1 MVATLTR
8 PFKRAI
14 ARSLARVGL
23 PVVLIVP
30 LVIQLI
36 GATGIVGY
44 FFVQHEQNTVRELA
58 TQLMSEMGDRIEYKL
73 QTHLDAP
80 HLLNETNENAIA
92 QNLAAPGKEE
102 SIETFLLQQLR
113 SFKSVD
119 HTAWASA
126 QGDYIGITRAQDGS
140 FNIERADASA
150 STHSPLKTY
159 AVNAQQQRGSL
170 LQVGSPYDPRTR
182 PWYEAGVRAGKA
194 TWSPVYFGFDQ
205 SQLAVD
211 AVLPIYDAQGALLG
225 VLDTP
230 LILSHL
236 SQWLDQLHF
245 HDSGESFIL
254 DHTGQ
259 VIASSTL
266 SRPFTQKQGSPERIL
281 ATESEDP
288 ILRETTR
295 HLHQRFP
302 DLSQIET
309 AQHLNFKIGQRQYFG
324 LIAPF
329 SDKRG
334 LNWSIVAVVPEE
346 ELSRFARTRIASAFA
361 LCSIAIA
368 LIATSGILTARWIV
382 RPIRHLNASAR
393 NLARGKWNEVVPV
406 ERTDEVGE
414 LARSFNLMAKKLRS
428 SFAALERQNSDLHRL
443 NRELQHHD
451 RLKDEFL
458 ANISH
463 ELRTPLNGMVGL
475 AESMLDGVA
484 GEVSELQRQNLR
496 AIASSG
502 HRLAKLVDEIL
513 DFSKLKHH
521 KLDLQLK
528 SVEIRSIVEVVLT
541 VCQTLVGGKNLQLI
555 NAIPEDLPLA
565 YADENRLQQ
574 ILYNLVGN
582 AIKFT
587 ECGVVEVTAQWLDSP
602 ESSLISCE
610 TENGCL
616 AISVR
621 DTGIGIPVEE
631 RDRIFAP
638 FEQGDGSM
646 ERQYDGAGL
655 GLAIARSL
663 VELHGGT
670 IRVETEERKGSCF
683 TFTVPLIQNRL
694 VPEADP
700 TNLETWVDS
709 LGFYRNVPSIS
720 ILQKLKSEPSS
731 PLSTHGNGRFHILVV
746 DDEPINLQVLKNHLS
761 LANYTVTQAQN
772 GEQALA
778 AINRGEQFDL
788 IILDVMMPR
797 MSGYEVCAKI
807 RQKYPPQLLP
817 IVMLTAKN
825 RASDIVIGFDVGA
838 NDYLSKPF
846 VKEELLARVKSH
858 LELSQINRAYGRF
871 VPHAFL
877 EFLQKESIVDIQL
890 GDRVSKEMAV
900 MFSDIRSFTALSE
913 TMTPQENFNF
923 VNAYLKKV
931 SPKIREHRGF
941 IVKYL
946 GDGMMAV
953 FPNGVDD
960 AIAAAIAKLQ
970 QVHEYNRRRTER
982 GDLEIQVGIGI
993 HVGFMMVG
1001 MVGEVERMQCDAFSD
1016 NVNLAARLESLTKLY
1031 GVSLLISEDT
1041 LNRSSQPDR
1050 YQLRFLDRV
1059 IVKGRTK
1066 TTAIYEVLDGET
1078 ESMRELKLKTQP
1090 DFERAIAAYQQREL
1104 IEAQGHFYH
1113 VLEVNSEDRVAA
1125 LYLERIYQF
1134 LEHGVPLDWNGVW
1147 NLPQK

>member
-14 ARSLARVGL
+14 ARSLARAGL

-44 FFVQHEQNTVRELA
+44 FFVQHEQDTVRELA
-58 TQLMSEMGDRIEYKL
+58 MQLMNEMGDRIEYQL
-73 QTHLDAP
+73 ETHLDAP
-80 HLLNETNENAIA
+80 HLLNQTNANAIEPKIA
-92 QNLAAPGKEE
+92 GAADAGE
-102 SIETFLLQQLR
+102 IETFLLQQLR
-113 SFKSVD
+113 SFESVD
-119 HTAWASA
+119 YTAWGNA
-126 QGDYIGITRAQDGS
+126 QGDYIGVMRRDDGS
-140 FNIERADASA
+140 FRIERADASTD
-150 STHSPLKTY
+150 SRFKTY
-159 AVNAQQQRGSL
+159 AVNAQHQRGQL
-170 LQVGSPYDPRTR
+170 VQVGQPYDPRTR
-182 PWYEAGVRAGKA
+182 PWYGAGLRAGQA
-194 TWSPVYFGFDQ
+194 TWSPVYVGFDQ
-205 SQLAVD
+205 SKLAID
-211 AVLPIYDAQGALLG
+211 AVLPVYDSQGLLLG
-225 VLDTP
+225 VSSTP
-230 LILSHL
+230 LLLSDL
-236 SQWLDQLHF
+236 NRWLKELQIS
-245 HDSGESFIL
+245 DSGESFIL
-254 DHTGQ
+254 DRSGRA
-259 VIASSTL
+259 IASSTL
-266 SRPFTQKQGSPERIL
+266 SQAFIQKQGRPERIL
-281 ATESEDP
+281 AAESEEP
-288 ILRETTR
+288 ILRETTQ
-295 HLHQRFP
+295 HLARRFP
-302 DLSQIET
+302 DFGKIET
-309 AQHLNFKIGQRQYFG
+309 AQHLNFKIENRNYFG
-324 LIAPF
+324 LIVPF

-334 LNWSIVAVVPEE
+334 LNWSIAIVVPED
-346 ELSRFARTRIASAFA
+346 ELSGLARARVVSALA
-361 LCSIAIA
+361 WCSIAIA
-368 LIATSGILTARWIV
+368 SIAFCGILIARWLV
-382 RPIRHLNASAR
+382 RPIRHLNASAK
-393 NLARGKWNEVVPV
+393 NLARGQWNEIVPV

-414 LARSFNLMAKKLRS
+414 LARSFNLMAKKLQS
-428 SFAALERQNSDLHRL
+428 SFATLERQNSDLHRL
-443 NRELQHHD
+443 NQELQHHD

-475 AESMLDGVA
+475 AESMLDGAA
-484 GEVSELQRQNLR
+484 GELPELQRQTLF
-496 AIASSG
+496 AIARSG

-513 DFSKLKHH
+513 DFSKLKHR

-528 SVEIRSIVEVVLT
+528 SVEIRAIVEVVLT
-541 VCQTLVGGKNLQLI
+541 VCQTLVGDKNLQLI
-555 NAIPEDLPLA
+555 NAIPEHLPLI

-582 AIKFT
+582 SIKFT
-587 ECGVVEVTAQWLDSP
+587 EQGVVEVSAQWVEPPGEDLLAR
-602 ESSLISCE
+602 EA
-610 TENGCL
+610 GKKYL

-631 RDRIFAP
+631 RDRVFAP

-655 GLAIARSL
+655 GLAIAKQL

-670 IRVETEERKGSCF
+670 IRVETEVSKGSRF
-683 TFTVPLIQNRL
+683 TFTLPSLPTPFS
-694 VPEADP
+694 PEDDSSNP
-700 TNLETWVDS
+700 DTWVES
-709 LGFYRNVPSIS
+709 LGFYRSVPRIGVP
-720 ILQKLKSEPSS
+720 QTFKSGPSS
-731 PLSTHGNGRFHILVV
+731 PLSTNGKGRFRVLVV
-746 DDEPINLQVLKNHLS
+746 DDEPINLQVLNNHLS
-761 LANYTVTQAQN
+761 LANYTVTQALN

-778 AINRGEQFDL
+778 ALESGEEFDL
-788 IILDVMMPR
+788 VILDVMMPR
-797 MSGYEVCAKI
+797 MSGYEVCAKV
-807 RQKYPPQLLP
+807 RKKYPPQQLP
-817 IVMLTAKN
+817 IMMLTAKN
-825 RASDIVIGFDVGA
+825 RVSDIAIGFEVGA

-858 LELSQINRAYGRF
+858 LELSKINKAYGRF

-877 EFLQKESIVDIQL
+877 EFLKRESIVDIQL

-913 TMTPQENFNF
+913 TMTPQENFDF
-923 VNAYLKKV
+923 VNAYLRKV

-970 QVHEYNRRRTER
+970 QVHEYNQKRIER
-982 GDLEIQVGIGI
+982 GDIEIQVGIGI

-1031 GVSLLISEDT
+1031 GVSLLVSEDT
-1041 LNRSSQPDR
+1041 LNRSSQRDR

-1090 DFERAIAAYQQREL
+1090 DFSRAIDAYQQREL
-1104 IEAQGHFYH
+1104 TEAQGHFYR

>member
-8 PFKRAI
+8 PFKRIAI
-14 ARSLARVGL
+14 ARSFARVSL

-30 LVIQLI
+30 LIIQLI

-44 FFVQHEQNTVRELA
+44 LFIQHEQQTVRELA
-58 TQLMSEMGDRIEYKL
+58 TQLMSEVGDRIEQKL
-73 QTHLDAP
+73 ETHLNAP
-80 HLLNETNENAIA
+80 HLLNETNRNAMRPNQAIA
-92 QNLAAPGKEE
+92 EDEATT
-102 SIETFLLQQLR
+102 ETFLLQQLR
-113 SFKSVD
+113 SFTSVD
-119 HTAWASA
+119 YTAWGSA
-126 QGDYIGITRAQDGS
+126 RGDYIGVMRRKDGS
-140 FNIERADASA
+140 FNIERANAATD
-150 STHSPLKTY
+150 TPYTTY
-159 AVNAQQQRGSL
+159 AVNPQQQRGL
-170 LQVGSPYDPRTR
+170 PLEVGPQYDPRTR
-182 PWYEAGVRAGKA
+182 PWYKAGARAGKA
-194 TWSPVYFGFDQ
+194 TWSPVYFWFDQ
-205 SQLAVD
+205 SKLAVD
-211 AVLPIYDAQGALLG
+211 AVLPAYDSQGRLLG
-225 VLDTP
+225 VFDTP
-230 LILSHL
+230 LILSNL
-236 SQWLDQLHF
+236 GQWLDELHIR
-245 HDSGESFIL
+245 DSGESFIL
-254 DHTGQ
+254 DRDGR

-266 SRPFTQKQGSPERIL
+266 SQPFTQTQGRPERIV
-281 ATESEDP
+281 AAESEDP
-288 ILRETTR
+288 ILRETTQYLAR
-295 HLHQRFP
+295 RFP
-302 DLSQIET
+302 NFSQIDT
-309 AQHLNFKIGQRQYFG
+309 AQPLNFKIENRPYFG
-324 LIAPF
+324 LISPF
-329 SDKRG
+329 NDQRG
-334 LNWSIVAVVPEE
+334 LDWSIVAIVPEE
-346 ELSRFARTRIASAFA
+346 ELSGFARARVASAIA
-361 LCSIAIA
+361 LCGIAIA
-368 LIATSGILTARWIV
+368 LVASSGILTARWIV
-382 RPIRHLNASAR
+382 RPIRRLNASAK
-393 NLARGKWNEVVPV
+393 NLARGQWNERVSI
-406 ERTDEVGE
+406 ERTDEIGE

-463 ELRTPLNGMVGL
+463 ELRTPLSGMVGL
-475 AESMLDGVA
+475 TESILDGAA
-484 GEVSELQRQNLR
+484 GKVSDLQRQNLL
-496 AIASSG
+496 AIARSG
-502 HRLAKLVDEIL
+502 NRLAKLVDEIL

-528 SVEIRSIVEVVLT
+528 SVEMRAIVEVVLT
-541 VCQTLVGGKNLQLI
+541 VCQSLVGDKNLQLI
-555 NAIPEDLPLA
+555 NTIPDNLPLA

-587 ECGVVEVTAQWLDSP
+587 ERGAVEVSAQWVDCSDP
-602 ESSLISCE
+602 STVSCE
-610 TENGCL
+610 IEAGYL

-621 DTGIGIPVEE
+621 DTGIGIPVER

-638 FEQGDGSM
+638 FEQGDGSI

-670 IRVETEERKGSCF
+670 IGVETEEGKGSCF
-683 TFTVPLIQNRL
+683 TFTLPLVETHL
-694 VPEADP
+694 VPEASTAD
-700 TNLETWVDS
+700 LETWVDS
-709 LGFYRNVPSIS
+709 LGFYRNVPNASRS
-720 ILQKLKSEPSS
+720 HKLKSKPSS
-731 PLSTHGNGRFHILVV
+731 ALTTTHGNGQFHILVV
-746 DDEPINLQVLKNHLS
+746 DDEPINLQVLNNHLS
-761 LANYTVTQAQN
+761 LANYTVTQALN

-778 AINRGEQFDL
+778 AMKSGERFDL

-807 RQKYPPQLLP
+807 RKKYPPQDLP
-817 IVMLTAKN
+817 IMMLTAKN
-825 RASDIVIGFDVGA
+825 RTSDIAIGFEAGA

-858 LELSQINRAYGRF
+858 LELSKINRAYGRF

-890 GDRVSKEMAV
+890 GDRVEQEMAV

-923 VNAYLKKV
+923 VNAYLRKV

-953 FPNGVDD
+953 FPKGVDD
-960 AIAAAIAKLQ
+960 AIGAAIAKLQ
-970 QVHEYNRRRTER
+970 QVHEYNEKRVER
-982 GDLEIQVGIGI
+982 GDIEIQVGIGI

-1041 LNRSSQPDR
+1041 LNRSSRADS

-1078 ESMRELKLKTQP
+1078 ESMRQLKLKTQP
-1090 DFERAIAAYQQREL
+1090 DFERAIASYQQREL
-1104 IEAQGHFYH
+1104 TEAQGHFYR